1 MEPELTEKE
10 KFGEELFKRNHN
22 CSFIKALNK
31 SRINSELKDY
41 ITKNLF
47 DIKQESEG
55 IGTHLKIEC
64 DACYEK
70 FDITDYEGW

>member
-1 MEPELTEKE
+1 MEHELTEKE

-22 CSFIKALNK
+22 CKFIKALNK
-31 SRINSELKDY
+31 SKISSELKDY

-47 DIKQESEG
+47 EIEQEGDG
-55 IGTHLKIEC
+55 IGIHYKIEC

-70 FDITDYEGW
+70 FNITDYEDW